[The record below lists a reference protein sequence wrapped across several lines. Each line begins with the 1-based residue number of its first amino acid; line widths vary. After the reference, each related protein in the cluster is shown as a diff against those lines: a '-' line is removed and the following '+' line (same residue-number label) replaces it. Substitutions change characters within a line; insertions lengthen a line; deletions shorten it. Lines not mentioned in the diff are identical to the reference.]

1 MVTALAGALV
11 AMPAMAQE
19 PGAPPTSPTSLASPK
34 PTPTP
39 TPPPT
44 PTPTP
49 TPPVAWGECPDDVLD
64 PYAQL
69 QCVLIPVPL
78 DYTQPDGEKI
88 ELMVSR
94 HASTNPSERR
104 GVLMLNPGGPGGSGL
119 SQPNDV
125 VDLGMPASV
134 MNSYDILGMD
144 TRGIG
149 HSAPI
154 SCGFTT
160 EQNYQGAVP
169 PYAVDSA
176 AVTAQAEAARGF
188 AAQCAANDT
197 DGHLRHISTA
207 NMARDLDQVR
217 IALGEEKLNYFGLS
231 YGSALGAAYASM
243 FPDTSG
249 RVILDSN
256 VGDTHLDREGM
267 RRFGLGTE
275 ETFPDFAE
283 WAAERDGSYA
293 LGSTV
298 DEVRATYFELAERL
312 DAEPIIGVTGHVFRL
327 STFVALYNEMSY
339 AKTAQLWQLLLT
351 SDAAGVQTMLNNG
364 DIPGSVTEPPP
375 ASELVPTDN
384 LFSVFLAVTC
394 NDADFSSDVND
405 YQRAVEEDRERYPLF
420 GAATANIMPCAFWA
434 YEPSEPPVPI
444 NDEGPRNI
452 LVLQNERD
460 PATPLLGGELI
471 RAKFEERSR
480 LVTADASGHGA
491 YIYGDNACLDAIATE
506 FLLEGTMPKK
516 DTEC

>member
-1 MVTALAGALV
+1 MSQNLGAVRRAALVVVTALAGALV
-11 AMPAMAQE
+11 AAPAMAQE
-19 PGAPPTSPTSLASPK
+19 PGAPPA
-34 PTPTP
+34 
-39 TPPPT
+39 PPA
-44 PTPTP
+44 
-49 TPPVAWGECPDDVLD
+49 PPVVWGDCPDDVLD
-64 PYAQL
+64 PFAQL

-78 DYTQPDGEKI
+78 DYSNPESDTI

-160 EQNYQGAVP
+160 EQNYQGAIP

-176 AVTAQAEAARGF
+176 AVVGQAEAARGV
-188 AAQCAANDT
+188 AEQCAANDV

-217 IALGEEKLNYFGLS
+217 IALGEEKMSYFGLS
-231 YGSALGAAYASM
+231 YGSALGAAYASL
-243 FPDTSG
+243 FPDTSD

-256 VGDTHLDREGM
+256 VGDTHLDHNGM
-267 RRFGLGTE
+267 RRFGLGAE
-275 ETFPDFAE
+275 DAFPDFAQ
-283 WAAERDGSYA
+283 WAAERDGTYD
-293 LGSTV
+293 LGGTV
-298 DEVRATYFELAERL
+298 DEVRETYFELAERL
-312 DAEPIIGVTGHVFRL
+312 DTEPIIGVNGHVFRL
-327 STFVALYNEMSY
+327 STFVALYNEISY
-339 AKTAQLWQLLLT
+339 AKTAQLWQLVQT
-351 SDAAGVQTMLNNG
+351 SDTSGVRAMLENG
-364 DIPGSVTEPPP
+364 DIPGAVADPPP
-375 ASELVPTDN
+375 AAQLVPTDN

-394 NDADFSSDVND
+394 NDANFPSDVAD
-405 YQRAVEEDRERYPLF
+405 YQRAVEQDRERYPLF
-420 GAATANIMPCAFWA
+420 GAAAANIMPCAFWA
-434 YEPSEPPVPI
+434 YELAEPPVPT
-444 NDEGPRNI
+444 NDEGPQNI

-471 RAKFEERSR
+471 REKFEQRSR
-480 LVTADASGHGA
+480 LVTADGSGHGA
-491 YIYGDNACLDAIATE
+491 YIYGDNACLDGIATE
-506 FLLEGTMPKK
+506 FLLEGTMPKR